1 MLSGSIIPL
10 MQLFQSCL
18 FLGML
23 IFLVA
28 RLIQGLLA
36 NPSWRHIHPSD
47 KTLMQLHGPVIQQS
61 FSAWLS
67 FRCC

>member
-28 RLIQGLLA
+28 TLA

-47 KTLMQLHGPVIQQS
+47 KTLMQLQGPVIQQS